1 MAARPSH
8 AANSPRSPWWDT
20 LAFAA
25 LLALAV
31 WAPLPLGSN
40 RPWAVG
46 LLAAGLWLALITC
59 LLGSTL
65 AGHPGHHRRLLRAAV
80 PLALIAGFAL
90 LLAGQLW
97 APTLVAAHLHT
108 GDAFQT
114 RIYLLTTL
122 AFFAAFT
129 LAVVCVHTPR
139 RATLLL
145 ATVAAAGV
153 MQAVVAVVL
162 FSTGATYQLMFT
174 DFEQGGRATGTF
186 PNADHLAG
194 YLQLCLAAG
203 LGLMLA
209 QFGGGHVAQR
219 GWRQRVANALAFLL
233 SAKML
238 LRLMLVVM
246 VVALV
251 MTHSRMGNGAFFLAL
266 LLMGGLVAAVSQRL
280 RRPALALVV
289 SMALVDIFI
298 IGQWVGLDRV
308 VERLQG
314 TAAATV
320 AAGGVPGVSSV
331 IAAANTEES
340 VQSRLQVPR
349 LSLPLVWQQPWFGH
363 GGGTYYLSLPAVKPA
378 GFPYLWD
385 HAHNDYVELAV
396 DTGLLGLG
404 LLLLLGAATAWRAA
418 RMLRDVEPRLKR
430 GVGVA
435 ALMALSCLGI
445 HGMVD
450 FNLQIPANA
459 LTLVLLLA
467 LVWATLDD
475 VAAPASLPRRR

>member
-1 MAARPSH
+1 M
-8 AANSPRSPWWDT
+8 
-20 LAFAA
+20 
-25 LLALAV
+25 

-40 RPWAVG
+40 RPWAAGV
-46 LLAAGLWLALITC
+46 LAAGLWLALITC
-59 LLGSTL
+59 LVGNSL
-65 AGHPGHHRRLLRAAV
+65 AGRQAHYRRLLRASV

-108 GDAFQT
+108 LDAFQT
-114 RIYLLTTL
+114 RLYLLTTL
-122 AFFAAFT
+122 AFFAAFS
-129 LAVVCVHTPR
+129 LAVVCVDTPG

-153 MQAVVAVVL
+153 LQAVVAVVL
-162 FSTGATYQLMFT
+162 FSTGATYQFMFT

-186 PNADHLAG
+186 PNPDHLAG

-209 QFGGGHVAQR
+209 QFGGGQVPQR
-219 GWRQRVANALAFLL
+219 GWRQRVASALAFLL
-233 SAKML
+233 SRKML
-238 LRLMLVVM
+238 LRVTLVVM

-251 MTHSRMGNGAFFLAL
+251 MTRSRMGNSAFFLAL

-280 RRPALALVV
+280 RRPALVLVL
-289 SMALVDIFI
+289 SMALVDVFI
-298 IGQWVGLDRV
+298 IGQWVGLDSV

-314 TAAATV
+314 TAQATV
-320 AAGGVPGVSSV
+320 AAGGAPGVPSI
-331 IAAANTEES
+331 IAAAGKEES
-340 VQSRLQVPR
+340 VQDRLQVPR

-363 GGGTYYLSLPAVKPA
+363 GGGTYYLSLPAIKPA
-378 GFPYLWD
+378 GFPYHWD
-385 HAHNDYVELAV
+385 HAHNDYVELAA
-396 DTGLLGLG
+396 DTGLVGLG
-404 LLLLLGAATAWRAA
+404 LLLLLGAATAWRAV
-418 RMLRDVEPRLKR
+418 RMLRDDQPRLKR

-435 ALMALSCLGI
+435 ALMALSCLGL

-459 LTLVLLLA
+459 MTLILLLA

-475 VAAPASLPRRR
+475 TAAPASLPRRR